1 MGADRRGTSVCL
13 VERDPAALRL
23 LAGVLETAGLRVV
36 GAAGSAAAAVVAV
49 ERSRPDVAVVDT
61 RLPDGRGVQL
71 CRQLTGADPGLAVVL
86 HAATVAPG
94 EENEAERA
102 GAVRL
107 VAKSVRGVEL
117 ISAIRACDTRP
128 PAAAGS
134 AGGGVTRWG

>member
-1 MGADRRGTSVCL
+1 M
-13 VERDPAALRL
+13 ERDPTALRL
-23 LAGVLETAGLRVV
+23 LADVLETAGLRVV
-36 GAAGSAAAAVVAV
+36 GAAGSAAGAVVAV
-49 ERSRPDVAVVDT
+49 GRSRPDVAVVDT

-71 CRQLTGADPGLAVVL
+71 CRQLRGADPGLAVVL
-86 HAATVAPG
+86 HAATVAPD
-94 EENEAERA
+94 EEDEAERA

-134 AGGGVTRWG
+134 VGGGATWWG

>member
-1 MGADRRGTSVCL
+1 M
-13 VERDPAALRL
+13 ERDPTALRL
-23 LAGVLETAGLRVV
+23 LADVLETAGLRVV
-36 GAAGSAAAAVVAV
+36 GAAGSAAGAVVAV
-49 ERSRPDVAVVDT
+49 GRSRPDVAVVDT

-71 CRQLTGADPGLAVVL
+71 WQLRGADPGLAVVL
-86 HAATVAPG
+86 HAATVAPD
-94 EENEAERA
+94 EEDEAERA

-134 AGGGVTRWG
+134 VGGGATWWG